1 MSHALLAIV
10 LAAFPALVIA
20 GGILDLA
27 SYRIPNWVSLALLAA
42 FVPAA
47 GLALMGGV
55 SPPALA
61 LNLGVGAAAL
71 AAGVLMFA
79 LRWIGGGDAK
89 LFAAAALW
97 LGWPAAVPF
106 LAATAL
112 AGGVLALGLMALRS
126 TLVRPLAASGRPGWA
141 GWRSPARASPMAWPS
156 PSAPWPPSRKA
167 CWRTPS
173 EADLAEP
180 ARLAHRKAMSDV
192 ILEASNGAALPVHA
206 LAEAQVP
213 AFLQAAPGERMDR
226 QLSLIHI

>member
-112 AGGVLALGLMALRS
+112 AGGALALGLMALRS
-126 TLVRPLAASGRPGWA
+126 TLVRPLAASG
-141 GWRSPARASPMAWPS
+141 PAWVGR
-156 PSAPWPPSRKA
+156 
-167 CWRTPS
+167 
-173 EADLAEP
+173 LAEP
-180 ARLAHRKAMSDV
+180 GESVPYGVAIAVGALAAFPQSLLAH
-192 ILEASNGAALPVHA
+192 AL
-206 LAEAQVP
+206 
-213 AFLQAAPGERMDR
+213 
-226 QLSLIHI
+226 